1 MNKVELLAPC
11 GDIEKLKIA
20 ILYGADAV
28 YIGGKKFSLRARA
41 SNFSI
46 EDIKEGVEFAHL
58 HSAKVYVTMNIVPHN
73 EDFDGLEEYLKELEA
88 IHVDGIIV
96 SSVYIATTAFKVAPK
111 LEVHLSTQA
120 SSLNSMSVNLYEA
133 LGFKRVVLAREA
145 TLSEIR
151 KIKEK
156 TSVELEA
163 FIHGGMC
170 VSHSG
175 RCMLSNHMTNRD
187 ANRGGCAHS
196 CRWNY
201 DLYDKDEKLNKD
213 YYFNIGSKDLVGVKY
228 IFNLID
234 IGVKSLKI
242 EGRMKSLYYI
252 ATVVRCY
259 RMLIDKYYEVGGD
272 ISKVDLEYFY
282 TEIKKAENRETS
294 IGFYEGDPKTTEQL
308 YNIRSEE
315 PTKEFVGIVLDYDKD
330 SQIAL
335 IEQRN
340 YFLEG
345 DLVEAFGPHLNNTAF
360 KVGKITDINDE
371 DLGVARHPL
380 QQLKIKI
387 PFVVNKFDMLRKI

>member
-1 MNKVELLAPC
+1 
-11 GDIEKLKIA
+11 
-20 ILYGADAV
+20 
-28 YIGGKKFSLRARA
+28 
-41 SNFSI
+41 
-46 EDIKEGVEFAHL
+46 
-58 HSAKVYVTMNIVPHN
+58 
-73 EDFDGLEEYLKELEA
+73 
-88 IHVDGIIV
+88 
-96 SSVYIATTAFKVAPK
+96 
-111 LEVHLSTQA
+111 
-120 SSLNSMSVNLYEA
+120 
-133 LGFKRVVLAREA
+133 
-145 TLSEIR
+145 
-151 KIKEK
+151 
-156 TSVELEA
+156 
-163 FIHGGMC
+163 
-170 VSHSG
+170 
-175 RCMLSNHMTNRD
+175 MTNRD

-228 IFNLID
+228 IFDLID
-234 IGVKSLKI
+234 IGVESLKI